1 MSDTPSRSTAGQLLS
16 IVASGW
22 GRLALTFLAGV
33 IITPLMIRE
42 FGLIRF
48 GMFMMIVQLTDLT
61 VYTFLSALSR
71 SMIRELS
78 ALRVRGEHERFT
90 RVFSNGVALSTSLFL
105 LIASLGVPLQWLGV
119 EVLDFAPELSVDLRN
134 CILATALL
142 SGLYIG
148 ITPWQALVI
157 SSGKIV
163 QLNIF
168 MLINRLCDLIAI
180 LVVLAIRPPEMFI
193 TFVWLRTGM
202 RAMSLISMSVYGRAI
217 TPHGRF
223 RIRTISAGVLK
234 DLVRTGGWAMGIPV
248 SQLSFYE
255 LDQILLNLFVGPLY
269 NAIYGISNQIRGY
282 ARMAGSSIIL
292 GTDALAADL
301 QERGK
306 IESVRNVLDATV
318 RFPLVITGC
327 GAILLAV
334 FAEPVISLWVGDAIR
349 EHVQEGGLSAS
360 EIVAIVANFATLILI
375 GTVIAEPHYTAA
387 SVLYGMG
394 HLKRFSPL
402 LLISSIVK
410 IGLAAALL
418 ASGMPAI
425 SAIVVTVVLQLLVYG
440 MYFPWL
446 IADVSQRSML
456 ELLRSV
462 YLRPLLSLGIFFGI
476 AYSVRSLVEIDS
488 LLMLVVVLGGVGSTY
503 LPLAYFIA
511 LRPAERERLVGM
523 VRGRL
528 LRGRGGTKPQVVGQ
542 SESTAEIDSSIST
555 PR

>member
-180 LVVLAIRPPEMFI
+180 LLVLAIRPPEMFI
-193 TFVWLRTGM
+193 AFVWLRTGM

-402 LLISSIVK
+402 LMISSIVK
-410 IGLAAALL
+410 IALAAALL

-476 AYSVRSLVEIDS
+476 AYSVRSVVEIDS

-528 LRGRGGTKPQVVGQ
+528 LRGRRAPGTPMVGQ
-542 SESTAEIDSSIST
+542 SESTAEIDSSITT

>member
-163 QLNIF
+163 QLNVF

-193 TFVWLRTGM
+193 AFVWLRTGM

-528 LRGRGGTKPQVVGQ
+528 LRGRGGAKPQVVGQ